1 MFVVYLLLFQDL
13 KEYLKVSAL
22 MEQHTGQQPL
32 TRIKNI
38 IDFFVMKND
47 YGKVLVS
54 NFFVNLSLFARKI
67 LNE

>member
-1 MFVVYLLLFQDL
+1 
-13 KEYLKVSAL
+13 